1 MADNAAKI
9 ADLEAKLQRG
19 MTAFATDGQS
29 GSYDLEAIRKE
40 LQRLRADDNTARRRK
55 PVITKIKL
63 GGFQ

>member
-9 ADLEAKLQRG
+9 AELEAKLQRG

-29 GSYDLEAIRKE
+29 ASYDLDAIRAE
-40 LQRLRADDNTARRRK
+40 LTRLRGTDTTARRRK
-55 PVITKIKL
+55 PVITKIQL